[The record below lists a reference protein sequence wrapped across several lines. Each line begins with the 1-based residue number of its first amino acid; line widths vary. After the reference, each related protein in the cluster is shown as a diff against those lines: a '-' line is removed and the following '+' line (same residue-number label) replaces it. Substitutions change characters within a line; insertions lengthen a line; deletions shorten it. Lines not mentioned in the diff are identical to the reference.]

1 MNIPNEMEL
10 KQEYIDIVHEIEE
23 TIWSKIE
30 SIRPNIPKNS
40 SMASDCAKLRNELR
54 AYEKS

>member
-30 SIRPNIPKNS
+30 SIRPNIPK
-40 SMASDCAKLRNELR
+40 KFKHGIRLRKI
-54 AYEKS
+54 EK

>member
-30 SIRPNIPKNS
+30 KYKAEHPEKFKHGIR
-40 SMASDCAKLRNELR
+40 LRKI
-54 AYEKS
+54 EK